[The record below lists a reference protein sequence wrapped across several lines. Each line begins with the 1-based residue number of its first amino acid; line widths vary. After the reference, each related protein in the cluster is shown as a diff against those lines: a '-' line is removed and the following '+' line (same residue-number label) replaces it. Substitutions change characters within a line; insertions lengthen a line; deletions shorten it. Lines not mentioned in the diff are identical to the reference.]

1 MGRPK
6 KNEAA
11 KTAEA
16 DPGNLPW
23 TESMDLC
30 LLKLVNQFGAHLP
43 HIEVDASAAKSTT
56 AAAPK
61 NGAPKFHSKPADR
74 WRDLTAAFFLAPDGG
89 LPFAERH
96 YKLDDK
102 GLPDYR
108 KVRDHFNTIKQK
120 VVQDIETGNQSG
132 KEGDLSEKYKL
143 VKSIVE
149 ESDEAE
155 AAKATKKQEGK
166 DLKDKLDNTTEDI
179 INGKKHNAN
188 KNTAVKVKMA
198 DGSIVIDEERAAK
211 KAKQLGQTLE
221 GKMLSYLD
229 TMASNTHVSDDQR
242 RAKLSEVVI
251 DQLQQYILS
260 KGHCLEAFLFEAF
273 SITASANP
281 PFELQMAIEDL
292 GGLSMLI
299 EVYCSRDD
307 NFEPGKF
314 KIAMGEFGIGPRE
327 ARIMHV
333 RLDKWRKEAAFLVQE
348 QEEQQ
353 KAAKRRA
360 QSGTTSSVISDL
372 TGATTSNN
380 SPNNSLVGPTVAT
393 ASAGRDE
400 SISVVHQQQPAVAAP
415 PTVPTMGFPA
425 TLSQSTSEPSV
436 LDLLLQIG
444 NNNNFDEL

>member
-6 KNEAA
+6 KTEAT
-11 KTAEA
+11 KMAEA

-43 HIEVDASAAKSTT
+43 HIEVEAPAAKSTT

-61 NGAPKFHSKPADR
+61 NGAPKFHPKPADR

-108 KVRDHFNTIKQK
+108 KVRDHFYTMKQK

-143 VKSIVE
+143 VQSIVE
-149 ESDEAE
+149 ESDAAE

-188 KNTAVKVKMA
+188 K
-198 DGSIVIDEERAAK
+198 ERAAK

-221 GKMLSYLD
+221 GKMLAYLD
-229 TMASNTHVSDDQR
+229 TMASNAHVSDDQR
-242 RAKLSEVVI
+242 RAKLKEVVI

-327 ARIMHV
+327 ARIMYV
-333 RLDKWRKEAAFLVQE
+333 RLDKWRKEAAILVQE

-353 KAAKRRA
+353 KAANKRRA
-360 QSGTTSSVISDL
+360 QSGAASSSVISDL

-380 SPNNSLVGPTVAT
+380 SPNNSFVVPTVAT
-393 ASAGRDE
+393 AAGQNE

-415 PTVPTMGFPA
+415 PTVPTMGFLA
-425 TLSQSTSEPSV
+425 TLSQSSSEPSA
-436 LDLLLQIG
+436 LDLLLRIG

>member
-6 KNEAA
+6 KTEAA
-11 KTAEA
+11 KMAEA

-43 HIEVDASAAKSTT
+43 HIEVEAPAAKSTT

-61 NGAPKFHSKPADR
+61 NGAPKFHPKPADR

-89 LPFAERH
+89 LPFAEKH

-143 VKSIVE
+143 VQSIVE
-149 ESDEAE
+149 ESDAAE

-229 TMASNTHVSDDQR
+229 TMASNAHVSDDQR

-251 DQLQQYILS
+251 DQLQQYILF

-333 RLDKWRKEAAFLVQE
+333 RLDKWRKEAAILVQE

-353 KAAKRRA
+353 KAAKRRS
-360 QSGTTSSVISDL
+360 QSGAASSVISDL

-380 SPNNSLVGPTVAT
+380 SPNNSFVGPTVAT
-393 ASAGRDE
+393 AAGQNE
-400 SISVVHQQQPAVAAP
+400 SIISVVHQQQPAVAAP

-425 TLSQSTSEPSV
+425 TQSQSFSEPSA
-436 LDLLLQIG
+436 LDLLLRIG

>member
-1 MGRPK
+1 
-6 KNEAA
+6 
-11 KTAEA
+11 
-16 DPGNLPW
+16 
-23 TESMDLC
+23 
-30 LLKLVNQFGAHLP
+30 
-43 HIEVDASAAKSTT
+43 
-56 AAAPK
+56 
-61 NGAPKFHSKPADR
+61 
-74 WRDLTAAFFLAPDGG
+74 
-89 LPFAERH
+89 
-96 YKLDDK
+96 
-102 GLPDYR
+102 
-108 KVRDHFNTIKQK
+108 
-120 VVQDIETGNQSG
+120 VQDIETGNQSG

-211 KAKQLGQTLE
+211 KAKQLEQTLE
-221 GKMLSYLD
+221 GKMLAYLD
-229 TMASNTHVSDDQR
+229 TMASNAHVSDDQR

-260 KGHCLEAFLFEAF
+260 TGHCLEAFLFEAF

-281 PFELQMAIEDL
+281 PFEVQMAIEDL

-360 QSGTTSSVISDL
+360 QSGAASSVISDL

-380 SPNNSLVGPTVAT
+380 SPNNSFVGPTVAT
-393 ASAGRDE
+393 AAGQNNE
-400 SISVVHQQQPAVAAP
+400 SISVVHHQQQPAVAAP

-425 TLSQSTSEPSV
+425 TLSQSSSEPSA